1 MAKDNLFLG
10 MARGSVGDV
19 VFSRL
24 DGVQVARSRNRSPR
38 NPRTPLQL
46 IQRIVMSTAGKAYT
60 FFAPLADHSYE
71 GMTGL
76 QASQRAFIRE
86 NVDLLRNQ
94 IADVIAYP
102 TDRRCEESEVL
113 NYSFVGDVGPVFNP
127 YVISKG
133 SLPSLSIR
141 TKTDGGGATVHSLG
155 VMTSLDAVPADL
167 SDFSYQD
174 MCDAIGVLPGDQLT
188 SVACYIEQDGY
199 SDVFVSLQYARI
211 ILMPGSGD
219 LSVPFLTAAGVIN
232 DPNERNIGTFRTSA
246 PNLVLDST
254 LNKVYLSLEM
264 PDFAGLSK
272 VAGCII
278 LSRQDSGG
286 MWLRSTERLLRITD
300 NPDYMTDHTFGWA
313 YISHKRVTSSSL
325 YLNQAENF

>member
-19 VFSRL
+19 VFTRL

-46 IQRIVMSTAGKAYT
+46 IQRVVMASVGKAYT

-76 QASQRAFIRE
+76 QASQRAFVRE
-86 NVDLLRNQ
+86 NVDLLRTQ

-113 NYSFVGDVGPVFNP
+113 NYSFVGDVGPVYNP

-133 SLPSLSIR
+133 SLPSLPLRSR
-141 TKTDGGGATVHSLG
+141 AGSAGGTVYSLG
-155 VMTSLDAVPADL
+155 VMTNLASVPASL
-167 SDFSYQD
+167 AAFSYQD
-174 MCDAIGVLPGDQLT
+174 MCDALGLLPGDQLT
-188 SVACYIEQDGY
+188 SVACYLEQDGF

-211 ILMPGSGD
+211 ILMPASGD
-219 LSVPFLTAAGVIN
+219 MTVPFLSEAGVIN
-232 DPNERNIGTFRTSA
+232 DPNERNIGSFHSGV
-246 PNLVLDST
+246 PNLVLDDT
-254 LNKVYLSLEM
+254 LNKVYLSLAM
-264 PDFAGLSK
+264 PDFTGLTAA
-272 VAGCII
+272 AGCVI
-278 LSRQDSGG
+278 LSRQDSSGL
-286 MWLRSTERLLRITD
+286 WLRSTERLVRISTD
-300 NPDYMTDHTFGWA
+300 EDLMTDHPFGMA
-313 YISHKRVTSSSL
+313 YVSHKRVATSSL

>member
-133 SLPSLSIR
+133 SLPSLPIR
-141 TKTDGGGATVHSLG
+141 TKTDGGGATVYSLG
-155 VMTSLDAVPADL
+155 IMTSLDAVPADL

-188 SVACYIEQDGY
+188 SVACYIEQDGF

-219 LSVPFLTAAGVIN
+219 MSVPFLTSAGVVN
-232 DPNERNIGTFRTSA
+232 DPNERNVGTFRTSA

-264 PDFAGLSK
+264 PDVAGLSK

-278 LSRQDSGG
+278 LSRQDSSGI
-286 MWLRSTERLLRITD
+286 WLRSTERLLRITD

>member
-113 NYSFVGDVGPVFNP
+113 NYSFVGDTGPVFNP

-133 SLPSLSIR
+133 SLPSLPIR
-141 TKTDGGGATVHSLG
+141 TKTDGGGATVYSLG
-155 VMTSLDAVPADL
+155 IMTSLAAVPADL

-188 SVACYIEQDGY
+188 SVACYIEQDGF
-199 SDVFVSLQYARI
+199 SDVFVSLQFARI
-211 ILMPGSGD
+211 ILMPASGD
-219 LSVPFLTAAGVIN
+219 LSVPFLSSAGVIN
-232 DPNERNIGTFRTSA
+232 DPNERNVGTFRSAA

-264 PDFAGLSK
+264 PDVSGLSK

-313 YISHKRVTSSSL
+313 YISHKRVATSSL

>member
-24 DGVQVARSRNRSPR
+24 DGVQVARSRNRNPR
-38 NPRTPLQL
+38 NPRTPLQIL
-46 IQRIVMSTAGKAYT
+46 QRVVMASVGKAYT

-71 GMTGL
+71 GATGL
-76 QASQRAFIRE
+76 QGSQRAWVRE
-86 NVDLLRNQ
+86 NVDLLRSQ
-94 IADVIAYP
+94 VADLIAYP
-102 TDRRCEESEVL
+102 TDRRMEDSEVL
-113 NYSFVGDVGPVFNP
+113 NYSFVGDTGPVFNP

-133 SLPSLSIR
+133 SLPSLQIR
-141 TKTDGGGATVHSLG
+141 TKTDGGGATVYSLG
-155 VMTSLDAVPADL
+155 VMTSLDAVPASL
-167 SDFSYQD
+167 ADFSYQD
-174 MCDAIGVLPGDQLT
+174 LCDEIGALPGDQLT
-188 SVACYIEQDGY
+188 SVACYIEQDGF

-211 ILMPGSGD
+211 ILMPASGD
-219 LSVPFLTAAGVIN
+219 MSVPFLSSAGVVN
-232 DPNERNIGTFRTSA
+232 DPNERNVGTYRTGA

-264 PDFAGLSK
+264 PDFTGLSK

-278 LSRQDSGG
+278 LSRQDASGL
-286 MWLRSTERLLRITD
+286 WLRSTERLLRITD
-300 NPDYMTDHTFGWA
+300 NPDYMTDHPFGLA
-313 YISHKRVTSSSL
+313 YISHKRVATSSL

>member
-10 MARGSVGDV
+10 MARGSIGDV

-46 IQRIVMSTAGKAYT
+46 IQRIVMSTVGKAYT

-76 QASQRAFIRE
+76 QASQRAFVRE
-86 NVDLLRNQ
+86 NVDLLRTK

-113 NYSFVGDVGPVFNP
+113 NYSFYGDTGPVFNP

-133 SLPSLSIR
+133 SLPSLPIR

-155 VMTSLDAVPADL
+155 IMTSLDSVPASL
-167 SDFSYQD
+167 ADFSYQD

-199 SDVFVSLQYARI
+199 SDIFVSLQYARI
-211 ILMPGSGD
+211 ILMPASGD
-219 LSVPFLTAAGVIN
+219 MSVPFLTSAGVIN
-232 DPNERNIGTFRTSA
+232 DPNERNVGTFRTAA

-264 PDFAGLSK
+264 PDFTGLTK

-278 LSRQDSGG
+278 LSRQDSSGL
-286 MWLRSTERLLRITD
+286 WLRSTERLLRITD

>member
-19 VFSRL
+19 VFYRL
-24 DGVQVARSRNRSPR
+24 DGVQVARSRNRNPR
-38 NPRTPLQL
+38 NPRTPLQIL
-46 IQRIVMSTAGKAYT
+46 QRVVMSTAGKAYT

-71 GMTGL
+71 GATGL
-76 QASQRAFIRE
+76 QGSQRAWVRE
-86 NVDLLRNQ
+86 NVDLLRSQ
-94 IADVIAYP
+94 VADLIAYP
-102 TDRRCEESEVL
+102 TDRRLEDSEVL
-113 NYSFVGDVGPVFNP
+113 NYSFVGDAGPVFNP

-133 SLPSLSIR
+133 SLPSLQIR
-141 TKTDGGGATVHSLG
+141 TKTDGGGATVYSLG
-155 VMTSLDAVPADL
+155 VMTSLDAVPASL
-167 SDFSYQD
+167 ADFSYQD
-174 MCDAIGVLPGDQLT
+174 LCDEIGALPGDQLT

-211 ILMPGSGD
+211 ILMPASGD
-219 LSVPFLTAAGVIN
+219 MSVPFLTSAGVVN
-232 DPNERNIGTFRTSA
+232 DPNERNVGTYRTGA

-264 PDFAGLSK
+264 PDFTGLSK

-278 LSRQDSGG
+278 LSRQDASGL
-286 MWLRSTERLLRITD
+286 WLRSTERLLRITD
-300 NPDYMTDHTFGWA
+300 NPDYMTDHPFGLA
-313 YISHKRVTSSSL
+313 YISHKRVATSSL

>member
-46 IQRIVMSTAGKAYT
+46 IQRVVMASVGKAYT

-76 QASQRAFIRE
+76 QASQRAFVRE
-86 NVDLLRNQ
+86 NVDILRTQ

-113 NYSFVGDVGPVFNP
+113 NYSFVGDVGPVYNP

-133 SLPSLSIR
+133 SLPSLPLR
-141 TKTDGGGATVHSLG
+141 TKTDGGGATVYSLG
-155 VMTSLDAVPADL
+155 VMTSLDAVPATL
-167 SDFSYQD
+167 ADFSYQD
-174 MCDAIGVLPGDQLT
+174 MCDAVGLLPGDQLT

-211 ILMPGSGD
+211 ILMPKSGD
-219 LSVPFLTAAGVIN
+219 MSVPFLSSAGVIN
-232 DPNERNIGTFRTSA
+232 DPNERNIGTFRASA

-264 PDFAGLSK
+264 PDFTGLSK
-272 VAGCII
+272 VAGCCI
-278 LSRQDSGG
+278 LSRQDSSGL
-286 MWLRSTERLLRITD
+286 WLRSTERLVRITD
-300 NPDYMTDHTFGWA
+300 NPEYMTDHPFGMA
-313 YISHKRVTSSSL
+313 YVSHKRVATSSL